1 MTLIEVLTG
10 VDKSPVAR
18 AIKINYERGKKLVFP
33 VSYDGEISFTDYYPS
48 YLAGHILAMDKPEE
62 FEKIVELVTDSIK
75 KGWQYE

>member
-10 VDKSPVAR
+10 VDKSPVAK

-48 YLAGHILAMDKPEE
+48 YRVG
-62 FEKIVELVTDSIK
+62 
-75 KGWQYE
+75 Y